1 MTEEAKIPSLTWTQV
16 LAAIRAIAPAVDG
29 SFLID
34 DLVKKINHEHDTTYE
49 YAKAAKWV
57 AKFADWGYVRRGDFL
72 PPEPGVRK
80 PKRTYHITKYG
91 HKVNLEGGQDHLL
104 RLLDA
109 IQGYRDFYHIG
120 DPDAEVT
127 AATLMFEIADEVTR
141 LREERFKK
149 REENA
154 P

>member
-1 MTEEAKIPSLTWTQV
+1 MSEEAKTPSLTWTQV
-16 LAAIRAIAPAVDG
+16 LAAIRAIAPAKDDP
-29 SFLID
+29 FLID
-34 DLVKKINHEHDTTYE
+34 DLVKRINHEHDTEYE

-57 AKFADWGYVRRGDFL
+57 AKFADWGYVSRGAFL
-72 PPEPGVRK
+72 APEPGVRK

-109 IQGYRDFYHIG
+109 IQGYRDFYHAG
-120 DPDAEVT
+120 DPEAEST
-127 AATLMFEIADEVTR
+127 SAKLLFEIADDVVR

-149 REENA
+149 RED
-154 P
+154 